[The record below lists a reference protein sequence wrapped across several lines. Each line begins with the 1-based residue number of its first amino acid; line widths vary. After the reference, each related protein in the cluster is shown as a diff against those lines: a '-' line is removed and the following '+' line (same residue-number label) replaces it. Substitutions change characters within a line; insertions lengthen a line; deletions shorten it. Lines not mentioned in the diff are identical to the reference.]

1 MTLGRIFFDL
11 IVSGVATAGF
21 ALLFRTETRSLL
33 PGALIGGVG
42 YIVYDALAL
51 SSGST
56 LLAAFFACLLIGAIS
71 ELAARLLKGPTI
83 VFATMGVIP
92 IVPGYGLYQTMEY
105 MVQSDYSSALAIGM
119 ETLLVAGAIAMSLGF
134 TTVFARAMLR
144 RHAKAQTKG

>member
-1 MTLGRIFFDL
+1 MTKNED
-11 IVSGVATAGF
+11 
-21 ALLFRTETRSLL
+21 FRYLCVDL
-33 PGALIGGVG
+33 PGDIARRKAAGDLSGALRLVE
-42 YIVYDALAL
+42 ARLA
-51 SSGST
+51 GD
-56 LLAAFFACLLIGAIS
+56 CEP

>member
-56 LLAAFFACLLIGAIS
+56 VLAAFFACLLIGAIS
-71 ELAARLLKGPTI
+71 ELAARRGTSLE
-83 VFATMGVIP
+83 
-92 IVPGYGLYQTMEY
+92 PGQC
-105 MVQSDYSSALAIGM
+105 YSAFPPNSP
-119 ETLLVAGAIAMSLGF
+119 
-134 TTVFARAMLR
+134 
-144 RHAKAQTKG
+144 

>member
-1 MTLGRIFFDL
+1 
-11 IVSGVATAGF
+11 
-21 ALLFRTETRSLL
+21 
-33 PGALIGGVG
+33 
-42 YIVYDALAL
+42 
-51 SSGST
+51 
-56 LLAAFFACLLIGAIS
+56 
-71 ELAARLLKGPTI
+71 
-83 VFATMGVIP
+83 MGVIP

>member
-56 LLAAFFACLLIGAIS
+56 VLAAFFACLLIGAIS
-71 ELAARLLKGPTI
+71 ELAARLLKGP
-83 VFATMGVIP
+83 
-92 IVPGYGLYQTMEY
+92 TMEY

>member
-56 LLAAFFACLLIGAIS
+56 VLAAFFACLLIGAIS

-92 IVPGYGLYQTMEY
+92 IVPGYGLTRPWNTWC
-105 MVQSDYSSALAIGM
+105 SRITAAPLPSAWRPCSSPAP
-119 ETLLVAGAIAMSLGF
+119 SP
-134 TTVFARAMLR
+134 
-144 RHAKAQTKG
+144 